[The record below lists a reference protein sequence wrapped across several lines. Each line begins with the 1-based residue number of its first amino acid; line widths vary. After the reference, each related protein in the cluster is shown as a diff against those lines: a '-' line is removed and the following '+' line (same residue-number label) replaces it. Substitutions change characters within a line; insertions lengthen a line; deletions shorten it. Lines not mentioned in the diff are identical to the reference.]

1 MNKTNWVWLALFL
14 LANAVAVA
22 IPYCSDYFREY
33 RSVDQQS
40 PVSEPPKSEV
50 KVSINPDGSKAYEV
64 TLYEVIRFSATV
76 TYSYFSPS
84 RFLTWLSLVII
95 LNLILLIVRF
105 RNAAADKLREILR
118 FRVTPKEISF
128 NSLDFS

>member
-1 MNKTNWVWLALFL
+1 LNKTNWVWLALFL

-22 IPYCSDYFREY
+22 IPYHSDYFREY
-33 RSVDQQS
+33 GSVDQQP

-118 FRVTPKEISF
+118 FRVAPKGISF
-128 NSLDFS
+128 NFLDFS